1 MIPILVLWAVP
12 RSTSTAFERMMSQ
25 RGDHNCVHEPFG
37 EVWYSIGNDT
47 RPPGSHVQHRPELSY
62 ESVWAELVS
71 AARRGRC
78 S

>member
-12 RSTSTAFERMMSQ
+12 RSTSTAFERMMKQ
-25 RGDHNCVHEPFG
+25 RGDHEIAHEPFG

-47 RPPGSHVQHRPELSY
+47 ARPTATSSTGRNSATSRSGRVWWPPPG
-62 ESVWAELVS
+62 
-71 AARRGRC
+71 GDRC